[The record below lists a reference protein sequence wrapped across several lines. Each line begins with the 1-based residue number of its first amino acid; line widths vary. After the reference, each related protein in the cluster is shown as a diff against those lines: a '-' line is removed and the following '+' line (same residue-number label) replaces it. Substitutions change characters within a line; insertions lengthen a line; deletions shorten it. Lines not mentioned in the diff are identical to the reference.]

1 MIVIDV
7 KHIAHQYVQ
16 ENPNALTKIH
26 FLGIIHIFEYINN
39 LLKNRMYESFLWG
52 SDESVSMRTPIL

>member
-39 LLKNRMYESFLWG
+39 LLKNRM
-52 SDESVSMRTPIL
+52 